1 MHWFLKKMNCKE
13 DTNRQY
19 PSFACCVDNA
29 SYKVVFFRV
38 FRGGHVMEICWA
50 SIFWNNSSYD
60 GMGKYIAKNI
70 RLMDLKNGFLRE
82 EHKFSTKEEAI
93 AVCERHYKLLL
104 LQ

>member
-1 MHWFLKKMNCKE
+1 MHWFLKKMNWKE

-19 PSFACCVDNA
+19 PSFACCVNSV
-29 SYKVVFFRV
+29 SYKVVFFR
-38 FRGGHVMEICWA
+38 GGHGMEKSWA

-82 EHKFSTKEEAI
+82 EHKFSTKEQAI
-93 AVCERHYKLLL
+93 AICERHYKLLL